1 MIRAKGKG
9 ERLVYLNE
17 REIGFDRER
26 LGFPSV
32 SGCRAIVF
40 QTRHGLFGFHNLGN
54 SDPKTQWGPAA
65 EEFASYVT
73 DHVNRDVGIHL
84 YVVTFVQ
91 RGGSYLNSKGKSE
104 RSQWQSETEVYAK
117 KLRYKK
123 GPISGYDLST
133 TATKTSAYV
142 EFRAVGS
149 SCIVLIKPWHR
160 DDAKDGVTKADPN
173 IGPDHKMF
181 KNIQTAKKFVTN
193 VATDDLVQVQPE
205 LLRS

>member
-1 MIRAKGKG
+1 M
-9 ERLVYLNE
+9 VYLNE

-32 SGCRAIVF
+32 SGCRAVVF

-73 DHVNRDVGIHL
+73 AHANRDVGIHL

-91 RGGSYLNSKGKSE
+91 RGGSYITVKGKSE
-104 RSQWQSETEVYAK
+104 RSQWKSEAEVYAK

-133 TATKTSAYV
+133 TATKESAYV

-149 SCIVLIKPWHR
+149 SCVVLIKPWHR
-160 DDAKDGVTKADPN
+160 DDTIDGATKADAN

-181 KNIQTAKKFVTN
+181 KDIKSPKKFVTS
-193 VATDDLVQVQPE
+193 VATGDLVQVQPE